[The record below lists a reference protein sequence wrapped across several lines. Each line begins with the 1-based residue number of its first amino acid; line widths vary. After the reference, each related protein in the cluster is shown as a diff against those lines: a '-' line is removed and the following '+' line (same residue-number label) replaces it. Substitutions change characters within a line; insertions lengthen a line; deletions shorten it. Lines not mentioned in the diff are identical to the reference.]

1 MKGIVISVAMLLVG
15 FSVASAQS
23 LAELAEKEKE
33 RREAIGQTKGQTTGQ
48 TTGKTYDDAAL
59 AVRRRATPRD
69 VLASERSAGTEPAE
83 TTESAEEGEENLEG
97 EPSEEE
103 DPTQT
108 QAYWRDRKAAIDRRI
123 ADIRARLNEPGFASD
138 PDNLMRRNQLEQQLE
153 QARSD
158 LAALQAEARSQ
169 GVPPGWVR

>member
-59 AVRRRATPRD
+59 AVRRRATPPD

-123 ADIRARLNEPGFASD
+123 ADIQARLNEPGFASD